1 MAAPTRC
8 GIASRLAGTA
18 AGLHGGH
25 AFPTQST
32 RKTMFLDW
40 LERRIDPFAPFDA
53 ERMPPSTVLGFAAFY
68 LRPMRAALAT
78 LFVIAVVAG
87 TVEASLYLL
96 MRWFIDLMNSAD
108 RTTLLQVHG
117 LGLAL
122 AALFLVVVR
131 PITIWLHEV
140 ASNQLIVPQTT
151 NQVRWRTHLYTLGHS
166 LSYFQGDFAGRL
178 ANRIVQVGPAVREI
192 AVVFIDTLLYVAIYA
207 VTAVGLFSSISV
219 WLALPVVVWI
229 AAYAALTA
237 WFVPR
242 ARARSHRTAETRSA
256 LVGRVVDSYTNI
268 LTVKLFARD
277 REERAAVREAI
288 DSNTRTYLHQ
298 FRLVTLTTTLL
309 GILNSALLLATG
321 SLCLLLWQR
330 DGMTTGEA
338 AAGLALVLRLLAMS
352 GWVMQTVRGVFEN
365 VGVIQE
371 SMQTISRPHGL
382 VDAPDA
388 TVLKVAGGD
397 IRFENVGFH
406 YGRGDANV
414 IENLSLH
421 IRAGEKVGLVGVS
434 GAGKTTIT
442 SLLLRLHDVES
453 GRITVDGQDIARVTQ
468 DSLRGAIAMVS
479 QDTSLLHRSIR
490 DNIAYGRPDATMD
503 AIARAAELAHA
514 DAFIHDLVD
523 HKGRR
528 GYDAQVGERG
538 VKLSGGQRQ
547 RIAIARVIL
556 KDAPVLILDEATSAL
571 DSEVEAAIQESLDTL
586 MQGKTVLAIAHRLST
601 IAALDR
607 LVVIDEGRIVE
618 EGTHAELI
626 GQGGLYARLW
636 ERQSG
641 GFLPDR
647 APKPEARQIS
657 DALPG

>member
-1 MAAPTRC
+1 
-8 GIASRLAGTA
+8 
-18 AGLHGGH
+18 
-25 AFPTQST
+25 
-32 RKTMFLDW
+32 MFLDW
-40 LERRIDPFAPFDA
+40 LERRIDTFAPFDEA
-53 ERMPPSTVLGFAAFY
+53 RMPPNTVLGFAAFY
-68 LRPMRAALAT
+68 LRPIRGALAC

-96 MRWFIDLMNSAD
+96 MRWFIDLLATAD
-108 RTTLLQVHG
+108 RANVLTDHG
-117 LGLAL
+117 VAIGLAV
-122 AALFLVVVR
+122 ALVLVVR
-131 PITIWLHEV
+131 PVSIWLHELL
-140 ASNQLIVPQTT
+140 SNQVIVPQST
-151 NQVRWRTHLYTLGHS
+151 NQIRWRTHLYTLGHS
-166 LSYFQGDFAGRL
+166 LSYFQADFAGRL
-178 ANRIVQVGPAVREI
+178 ANRVVQVGPAVREL

-207 VTAVGLFSSISV
+207 ITAIGLFGSISL
-219 WLALPVVVWI
+219 WLTLPVLAWV
-229 AAYAALTA
+229 AAYAALTT

-242 ARARSHRTAETRSA
+242 ARARSHRTADTRSA
-256 LVGRVVDSYTNI
+256 LIGRVVDSYTNI

-277 REERAAVREAI
+277 REERAAVRDAVEVHTSA
-288 DSNTRTYLHQ
+288 YLHQ
-298 FRLVTLTTTLL
+298 FRLVTSTTTLL
-309 GILNSALLLATG
+309 GVLNSALLLATAG
-321 SLCLLLWQR
+321 ASLLLWQR
-330 DGMTTGEA
+330 GGMSTGEA
-338 AAGLALVLRLLAMS
+338 SAGLALVLRLIAMS

-371 SMQTISRPHGL
+371 SMQTIARPHGL
-382 VDAPDA
+382 VDAPGA
-388 TVLKVAGGD
+388 GTLKVSGGD
-397 IRFENVGFH
+397 IRFESVGFH

-414 IENLSLH
+414 IEDLNLH

-453 GRITVDGQDIARVTQ
+453 GRILVDGQDISRVTQ
-468 DSLRGAIAMVS
+468 ESLRAAIAMVS

-490 DNIAYGRPDATMD
+490 DNIAYGRPDATQ
-503 AIARAAELAHA
+503 AEIARAAELAHA
-514 DAFIHDLVD
+514 DGFIADLVD

-571 DSEVEAAIQESLDTL
+571 DSQVEAAIQESLDAL

-618 EGTHAELI
+618 EGTHAALI
-626 GQGGLYARLW
+626 GSGGLYARLW
-636 ERQSG
+636 ARQSG

-647 APKPEARQIS
+647 VAEAGPAARYE
-657 DALPG
+657 DAAE